1 MKKIFLII
9 CVLIF
14 TISCKAQVIGT
25 LEQFEECSKR
35 PNRGIDGCPDLD
47 NITYVKDTNNRLD
60 QFVGTWKGTYDGK
73 SYEIKFIKELKYGDD
88 GTKWDRVFGKVLIK
102 ESKGNI
108 LHNTLNSQLSDV
120 GLLRGDNFQSRVYV
134 MGFVANAEC
143 NDSGDV
149 VIEVSKNNPKLMYL
163 HFTRDEDW
171 YDPKKCPTYS
181 TYVPLFPKDKMT
193 LTKQ

>member
-1 MKKIFLII
+1 MKKIFLTT
-9 CVLIF
+9 CVLFF
-14 TISCKAQVIGT
+14 TISCNAQVIGT

-60 QFVGTWKGTYDGK
+60 QFVGIWKGSYGGK
-73 SYEIKFIKELKYGDD
+73 SYEIRFTKELKYGDD
-88 GTKWDRVFGKVLIK
+88 DPKWDRVFGKVLIK
-102 ESKGNI
+102 DSKGNI
-108 LHNTLNSQLSDV
+108 LHNTLNSQLSEPGTLD
-120 GLLRGDNFQSRVYV
+120 GYNFQNRVYV
-134 MGFVANAEC
+134 MGFVANAAC

-149 VIEVSKNNPKLMYL
+149 VIEVSKYDSKKMYL

-171 YDPKKCPTYS
+171 YDSRKCPNYS
-181 TYVPLFPKDKMT
+181 TYVPLFPKDKMI

>member
-1 MKKIFLII
+1 MKNIFLTI

-60 QFVGTWKGTYDGK
+60 QFVGTWKGTYGGK
-73 SYEIKFIKELKYGDD
+73 SYEIKFTKELKYGDD
-88 GTKWDRVFGKVLIK
+88 DIKWDRVFGKVLIK
-102 ESKGNI
+102 DSKGNI
-108 LHNTLNSQLSDV
+108 LHNTLNSQLSDT
-120 GLLRGDNFQSRVYV
+120 GLLRGGNFQSRVYV

-149 VIEVSKNNPKLMYL
+149 FVEVRKNNPNEISLY
-163 HFTRDEDW
+163 FDRDKTW
-171 YDPKKCPTYS
+171 YDARKCPNFD
-181 TYVPLFPKDKMT
+181 TYVPLLPQDKMT